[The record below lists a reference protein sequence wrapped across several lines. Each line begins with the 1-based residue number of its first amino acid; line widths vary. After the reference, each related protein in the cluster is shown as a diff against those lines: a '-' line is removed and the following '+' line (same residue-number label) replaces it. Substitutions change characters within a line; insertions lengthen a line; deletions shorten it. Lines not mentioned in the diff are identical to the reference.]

1 MKTISSLKILRDTLL
16 KIREGKSIGF
26 VPTMGFLHA
35 GHLELVRQARKK
47 CDVVVVSIFVNPLQ
61 FGKGEDFSRYPRD
74 EKRDLK
80 LLKNAGVD
88 FVFLPSATDVYNGDF
103 QTHVDVKNVSQGL
116 CGASRPG
123 HFRGVATIVLKLF
136 NMVRPHVAFFGKK
149 DFQQLAVVKAM
160 VRDLNLSIE
169 IVGVPIVREVDG
181 LALSSRNVYLNPE
194 ERQWA
199 LGLSQGLKA
208 VRAQFLQ
215 RGQLTHVRAEKIFRK
230 YIPDLRQ
237 VRMDYFSCVDKNNLK
252 QFPRIKKGQTLV
264 AAAVFFGK
272 TRLIDNVEI

>member
-1 MKTISSLKILRDTLL
+1 MKTISSLKILRGTLL

-88 FVFLPSATDVYNGDF
+88 FVFLPSAMDVYNGDF

-149 DFQQLAVVKAM
+149 DFQQLMVVKTM

-169 IVGVPIVREVDG
+169 IVGVPIVREVDD

-199 LGLSQGLKA
+199 LGLSRGLKA

-215 RGQLTHVRAEKIFRK
+215 CDHLTHARAEKIFRK
-230 YIPDLRQ
+230 HIPDLRQ
-237 VRMDYFSCVDKNNLK
+237 VRVDYFSCVDKQNLA
-252 QFPRIKKGQTLV
+252 PLSRIRKGQTLV

-272 TRLIDNVEI
+272 TRLIDNVEL